1 MEKRSRLIDKNMET
15 LDADMKQ
22 LLTEKMQS
30 SFKAV
35 LFTPYQFQKFNGAI
49 PNKIKYKN
57 DLTLIKA
64 AAKF

>member
-1 MEKRSRLIDKNMET
+1 MEKRSRLIDRNMQT
-15 LDADMKQ
+15 LDNEMKQ

-35 LFTPYQFQKFNGAI
+35 LFTPYQFEKFNGVI
-49 PNKIKYKN
+49 PNQIKYKN
-57 DLTLIKA
+57 DLTLIKP